1 MFYRTPPEELRE
13 KLTRFRND
21 AFLANAQTEFEPTS
35 DEASLKLLKQAH
47 RLIEQADVKI
57 REQEKRISALEE
69 ISTTDELTALT
80 NRRGFMKAFE
90 AELDRVNRDKSQG
103 GLLLMIDLD
112 NFKTI
117 NDTYGHAAG
126 DAALQ
131 LVGKTL
137 QSDIRRMDIVARMGG
152 DEFVILFVN
161 TDRKQAAE
169 RAQFLI
175 KKMNNLSFIWKGD
188 EIPVRASLGLQNYKR
203 GAEAEHIFAAADHDM
218 YQNKKSFKETQ
229 RRLIKQDNKV
239 F

>member
-1 MFYRTPPEELRE
+1 MLYRTPPEELRE
-13 KLTRFRND
+13 KLTRFRDD
-21 AFLANAQTEFEPTS
+21 AFLAHSQQSNESMT
-35 DEASLKLLKQAH
+35 EASLKLLKQAH
-47 RLIEQADVKI
+47 RLIEQSELKI
-57 REQEKRISALEE
+57 REQEKRIATLEK
-69 ISTTDELTALT
+69 ISTTDELTSLT
-80 NRRGFMKAFE
+80 NRRGFMGAFD

-137 QSDIRRMDIVARMGG
+137 QSDIRRMDIAARLGG

-175 KKMNNLSFIWKGD
+175 KKLNNLSFIWKGE
-188 EIPVRASLGLQNYKR
+188 EIAVRASLGLKNYKN
-203 GAEAEHIFAAADHDM
+203 GEQAEHIFAAADHDM
-218 YQNKKSFKETQ
+218 YENKKNFKDT
-229 RRLIKQDNKV
+229 RKGLIKQDNKK